1 MDSVNEC
8 VIEWL
13 RGEKTATVTMPSNT
27 RLNTKLRNL
36 ALKTPSIIE
45 VENKDGSILAHIPE
59 SWIKIVPPREI
70 SDEQRSALVERA
82 RENFGQKNKIQGEE
96 NGR

>member
-27 RLNTKLRNL
+27 RLNKKLRNL
-36 ALKTPSIIE
+36 ALKTPTIIE

-70 SDEQRSALVERA
+70 SDEQRSALIERA
-82 RENFGQKNKIQGEE
+82 KENFKHKGDV
-96 NGR
+96 